1 VLERLS
7 NHPQHAA
14 LFFEERVLTAG
25 ELARQSAA
33 FAGALHQRG
42 VQPGER
48 VALLLPNVPEFVSA
62 YVGILCAGAIA
73 VPLDPAS
80 RPPEIRQLLL
90 DARVTAA
97 VVWSKRWP
105 QVQQAIANDH
115 APRLLIL
122 VAGSAERTSP
132 SLRQPDSGEQPT
144 TLVPWVRFL
153 EDATPVPGNQSSP
166 CVEVHPDDSATI
178 LYTAGT
184 TGRPKGVLLTHRNLL
199 SNAEAI
205 LVAVALQPDDVLLTF
220 LPFFHAF
227 GLTVCMTAPLLAGM
241 PLVLLPR
248 PDPSRVLTCIQQ
260 RRVTLLAGIPSL
272 YALLVRADLADYDLT
287 SLRLCISGGAA
298 LPGEIRRA
306 FRERFGVPL
315 LEGYGLTEASP
326 AVTLTSPAG
335 VQNPGAIG
343 RPLPGVEVQIHDEA
357 ERQVPPGVV
366 GEIVLRGPNVM
377 QGYYQQPQATAEA
390 LRNGWLHTGDLG
402 YQDDEGGFYLV
413 DRAKDIIIK
422 GGQNI
427 SPQEVEEALMSHPG
441 VAEVAVVGVPDPL
454 KGEAIKAYVL
464 PHADQQVAQH
474 ALLAHLRQRITPYK
488 VPDKIELVSSS
499 EQLPKNVLGK
509 IKRAALRQREQQ
521 AVQNEARGE
530 GT

>member
-1 VLERLS
+1 
-7 NHPQHAA
+7 
-14 LFFEERVLTAG
+14 
-25 ELARQSAA
+25 
-33 FAGALHQRG
+33 
-42 VQPGER
+42 
-48 VALLLPNVPEFVSA
+48 
-62 YVGILCAGAIA
+62 
-73 VPLDPAS
+73 
-80 RPPEIRQLLL
+80 
-90 DARVTAA
+90 
-97 VVWSKRWP
+97 
-105 QVQQAIANDH
+105 
-115 APRLLIL
+115 
-122 VAGSAERTSP
+122 
-132 SLRQPDSGEQPT
+132 
-144 TLVPWVRFL
+144 
-153 EDATPVPGNQSSP
+153 
-166 CVEVHPDDSATI
+166 
-178 LYTAGT
+178 
-184 TGRPKGVLLTHRNLL
+184 
-199 SNAEAI
+199 
-205 LVAVALQPDDVLLTF
+205 
-220 LPFFHAF
+220 
-227 GLTVCMTAPLLAGM
+227 
-241 PLVLLPR
+241 
-248 PDPSRVLTCIQQ
+248 
-260 RRVTLLAGIPSL
+260 
-272 YALLVRADLADYDLT
+272 
-287 SLRLCISGGAA
+287 
-298 LPGEIRRA
+298 
-306 FRERFGVPL
+306 
-315 LEGYGLTEASP
+315 
-326 AVTLTSPAG
+326 
-335 VQNPGAIG
+335 
-343 RPLPGVEVQIHDEA
+343 VEVQIHDEA